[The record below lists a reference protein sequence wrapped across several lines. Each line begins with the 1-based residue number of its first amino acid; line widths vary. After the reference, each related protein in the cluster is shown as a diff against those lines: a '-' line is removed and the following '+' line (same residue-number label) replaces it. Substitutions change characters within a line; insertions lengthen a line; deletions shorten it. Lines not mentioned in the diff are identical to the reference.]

1 MLELYELYSR
11 NDVQNIFDPDY
22 QFEPSRGTWGLHG
35 VVRIPHKQNDWV
47 FFVTYGQSQSGH
59 EFDEGIT
66 PDGVLT
72 WQSQPSQGFDNERI
86 QKWINQDLMVDKIHL
101 FLRPH
106 KRTDYRYLGL
116 LNYSEHDG
124 ERERPVWFQ
133 FQIQDFD
140 PPRSVYEEI
149 KGNSVQTSFL
159 EHSSET
165 FVPSQYDPP
174 TRKTKS
180 VSTRNFTAVKM
191 PDLSGSEAKNK
202 RLGLAGELFVLE
214 LEKQKL
220 INAGRSELA
229 EKVEHISQTQGD
241 GAGYDIRSFSV
252 TGEDYFVEV
261 KTTQGGQSSSFFITP
276 NELEFGKFNAKNYAL
291 IRVFN
296 FRLDIGKGDYF
307 ELVGDPASYV
317 NLTATNYRAS
327 F

>member
-1 MLELYELYSR
+1 MLKLYELYSR

-35 VVRIPHKQNDWV
+35 VVRIPNKQNDWV

-59 EFDEGIT
+59 EFEEGIT

-72 WQSQPSQGFDNERI
+72 WQSQPSQGFDNQRI
-86 QKWINQDLMVDKIHL
+86 QQWINQDLIVDKIHL
-101 FLRPH
+101 FVRPH

-140 PPRSVYEEI
+140 PPRSLYDEI
-149 KGNSVQTSFL
+149 KGNSLQTSFL
-159 EHSSET
+159 EQSSET
-165 FVPSQYDPP
+165 FVPSKYDPP
-174 TRKTKS
+174 TRKSKS
-180 VSTRNFTAVKM
+180 VTTRNFTAVKM

-202 RLGLAGELFVLE
+202 RLGLSGELFVLE

-229 EKVEHISQTQGD
+229 KKVEHISQTQGD

-252 TGEDYFVEV
+252 DGEDYFVEV

-307 ELVGDPASYV
+307 ELIGDPTEYV
-317 NLTATNYRAS
+317 NLTATNYRAA

>member
-1 MLELYELYSR
+1 MLKLYELYSR

-35 VVRIPHKQNDWV
+35 VVRIPNKQNDWV

-59 EFDEGIT
+59 EFEEGIT

-72 WQSQPSQGFDNERI
+72 WQSQPSQGFDNQRI
-86 QKWINQDLMVDKIHL
+86 QQWINQDLIVDKIHL
-101 FLRPH
+101 FVRPH

-140 PPRSVYEEI
+140 PPRSLYDEI
-149 KGNSVQTSFL
+149 KGNSLQTSFL
-159 EHSSET
+159 EQSSET
-165 FVPSQYDPP
+165 FVPSKYDPP
-174 TRKTKS
+174 TRKSKS
-180 VSTRNFTAVKM
+180 VTTRNFTAVKM

-202 RLGLAGELFVLE
+202 RLGLSGELFVLE

-229 EKVEHISQTQGD
+229 KKVEHISQTQGD

-252 TGEDYFVEV
+252 DGEDYFVEV
-261 KTTQGGQSSSFFITP
+261 KTTQGGQNSSFFITP

-307 ELVGDPASYV
+307 ELIGDPTEYV
-317 NLTATNYRAS
+317 NLTATNYRAA

>member
-1 MLELYELYSR
+1 MLKLYELYSR

-35 VVRIPHKQNDWV
+35 VVRIPNKQNDWV

-59 EFDEGIT
+59 EFEEGIT

-72 WQSQPSQGFDNERI
+72 WQSQPSQGFDNQRI
-86 QKWINQDLMVDKIHL
+86 QQWINQDLIVDKIHL
-101 FLRPH
+101 FVRPH

-140 PPRSVYEEI
+140 PPRSLYDEI
-149 KGNSVQTSFL
+149 KGNSLQTSFL
-159 EHSSET
+159 EQSSET
-165 FVPSQYDPP
+165 FVPSKYDPP
-174 TRKTKS
+174 TRKSKS
-180 VSTRNFTAVKM
+180 VTTRNFTAVKM

-202 RLGLAGELFVLE
+202 RLGLSGELFVLE

-229 EKVEHISQTQGD
+229 KKVEHISQTQGD

-276 NELEFGKFNAKNYAL
+276 NELEFGKYNAKNYAL

-307 ELVGDPASYV
+307 ELTGDPTSYV

>member
-1 MLELYELYSR
+1 MLKLYELYSR

-22 QFEPSRGTWGLHG
+22 QFRPGTGTWGLQG
-35 VVRIPHKQNDWV
+35 VVEIPHKQNDWV
-47 FFVTYGQSQSGH
+47 FFVTHDQSQSGH
-59 EFDEGIT
+59 ELDEGIT

-72 WQSQPSQGFDNERI
+72 WRSQRRQNLTDKRI
-86 QKWINQDLMVDKIHL
+86 KKWINQDLTVDKIHL
-101 FLRPH
+101 FVRPN
-106 KRTDYRYLGL
+106 KRTDYRYLGI

-140 PPRSVYEEI
+140 PPKDVYEEI
-149 KGNSVQTSFL
+149 KGNSLQTSFL
-159 EHSSET
+159 EQCSET
-165 FVPSQYDPP
+165 FVPTQYDPP
-174 TRKTKS
+174 TRKAKS
-180 VSTRNFTAVKM
+180 VTTRKFTALKM

-214 LEKQKL
+214 MEKQKL
-220 INAGRSELA
+220 IEAGRSELA
-229 EKVEHISQTQGD
+229 KKVEHISQTQGD

-276 NELEFGKFNAKNYAL
+276 NELEFGKYNAKNYAL

-307 ELVGDPASYV
+307 ELVGDPAAHV